1 MTRPSLAAL
10 LLAACASALLPLT
23 SMAQA
28 YPKAGNITLVVPLAP
43 GDAADTTAR
52 ALADEM
58 GRQLQATIVV
68 SNRPGAGGSL
78 GVQNVMA
85 AKKDGYTLLFA
96 QNSALTIRRVLEP
109 QAAAYDPLK
118 DLTPLG
124 ITTRSP
130 SVLAVRKDAP
140 YNTFQEMIAQ
150 AKKAPGSVR
159 IGNPGPGSAGD
170 LSIQLINGQ
179 AGVDMTSVPYKGA
192 APAVTDALGGQ
203 VDGVILALGALSAH
217 LKSGALKPI
226 VISSRYAE
234 LPDVPTLSKLG
245 YKQDILGV
253 WFGVFAPAGTP
264 PEVVQALLPVLAK
277 ATENPAIAQRLL
289 PLGIVQDW
297 EPAPKLAAAI
307 TSEYDAVA
315 DLMRR
320 MQAKKP

>member
-1 MTRPSLAAL
+1 MIRSFAGL
-10 LLAACASALLPLT
+10 LLVACTLATAPLSAS
-23 SMAQA
+23 AQA
-28 YPKAGNITLVVPLAP
+28 YPRGGTITLVVPLAP

-58 GRQLQATIVV
+58 GRLLQTTIVV

-78 GVQNVMA
+78 GVQNVIA
-85 AKKDGYTLLFA
+85 ARKDGYTLLFA

-130 SVLAVRKDAP
+130 SVLVVRRDAP

-159 IGNPGPGSAGD
+159 IGTPGAGSAGD
-170 LSIQLINGQ
+170 LSVQLINAQ
-179 AGVDMTSVPYKGA
+179 AGVDLSSIPYKGA
-192 APAVTDALGGQ
+192 APVVSDMLGGQ
-203 VDGVILALGALSAH
+203 IDGAILALGALSAH
-217 LKSGALKPI
+217 IRSGALKPI
-226 VISSRYAE
+226 AISSPFRE
-234 LPDVPTLSKLG
+234 LPDVPTLARLG
-245 YKQDILGV
+245 YKQDILGI

-264 PEVVQALLPVLAK
+264 PEVAQALLPALEK
-277 ATENPAIAQRLL
+277 ATENPSISQRLL

-297 EPAPKLAAAI
+297 EPAPRLAAAI
-307 TSEYDAVA
+307 TSEHDAVA

-320 MQAKKP
+320 MQTRKP